1 MTGSDVKTVAVLGTG
16 VIGAGWAA
24 RLLFNGID
32 VIAYDPDPAAAEKL
46 RSAIAKAQPALAKLS
61 MVTAGPVGQLHI
73 TDDLH
78 AAVAKADFIQENAP
92 ERLDVK
98 QDLLVKHIAAA
109 VPESP
114 AGDRRSPFQPGLF
127 AAVGGSGRGQA

>member
-1 MTGSDVKTVAVLGTG
+1 MKTVAVLGTG

-46 RSAIAKAQPALAKLS
+46 RSAIAKAQLALAKLS

-73 TDDLH
+73 TDDL
-78 AAVAKADFIQENAP
+78 Q
-92 ERLDVK
+92 
-98 QDLLVKHIAAA
+98 AAA
-109 VPESP
+109 VWSC
-114 AGDRRSPFQPGLF
+114 L
-127 AAVGGSGRGQA
+127 